1 MAADQLASL
10 GVRKLRCVVVTH
22 YHADHTNGLYEVME
36 RLPVETLYL
45 PDIEDEYGVRQR
57 LVELAARRGTDVVF
71 VTSPTVLTLG
81 EMTLTVYPP
90 VAAEGDLNEQGLSA
104 LATAGDFD
112 LLITG
117 DMAGSTERKLAETY
131 PLPDIEVLVVSHHG
145 SRYSSDETF
154 LRAVRPEV
162 GIISVGDN
170 SYGHPSGQAMERLED
185 IGADIWRT
193 DRQGTVRV
201 TVKGED

>member
-1 MAADQLASL
+1 M
-10 GVRKLRCVVVTH
+10 
-22 YHADHTNGLYEVME
+22 
-36 RLPVETLYL
+36 
-45 PDIEDEYGVRQR
+45 RQR
-57 LVELAARRGTDVVF
+57 LVELAARKGTDVVF

-104 LATAGDFD
+104 LAAAGDFD

-154 LRAVRPEV
+154 LRAIRPEV

-201 TVKGED
+201 TAKGED